1 MNEMLGL
8 IVSLIAGVGL
18 GAVFYGGLWW
28 TVRRGLS
35 SPRPA
40 LWFFGSLLLRT
51 FVTLGGFYLVSD
63 GLWQR
68 LLLCL
73 LGFVLA
79 RPVVTRL
86 TRPSGTNRSEP
97 ATEAQHA
104 THS

>member
-8 IVSLIAGVGL
+8 IVSLVAGVGL

-28 TVRRGLS
+28 TVRRGLT

-40 LWFFGSLLLRT
+40 LWFIGSLLLRT
-51 FVTLGGFYLVSD
+51 GVTLGGFYIVSD

-73 LGFVLA
+73 LGFVIA
-79 RPVVTRL
+79 RPVVTWL
-86 TRPSGTNRSEP
+86 TRPSAKNPPGL
-97 ATEAQHA
+97 ATEVHHA